1 MSKEKL
7 SILVVTYNQEQY
19 IRQCL
24 DSIIGQNVN
33 FDYEVIIGDDCS
45 TDNTSAILDEY
56 AAKYPF
62 IYVYHYPKNMGH
74 VKNWECCLNRCQGEY
89 IAILEGDDYWLDC
102 HKLQKQVDY
111 LDSHSEVALTVTN
124 IKPVYEQGAMLRSF
138 EFETM
143 GEHIWKRDEVC
154 GKGWYILSSSSMF
167 RNVFQNFVF
176 PKEIHIADS
185 YLFPYLLDVTNG
197 LAYAFPEQM
206 TAYRQ
211 HPNNVS
217 AKSSLS
223 GDIRLADQHRY
234 LSKRFVWEKEGC
246 KRSEEMYLTRL
257 SRAIFPGFLKYR
269 WRYLLFHPNKLFSRY
284 IIQTIKDW
292 IKYDKKAY

>member
-1 MSKEKL
+1 MIKL
-7 SILVVTYNQEQY
+7 SILLVTYNQEQY
-19 IRQCL
+19 IQQCL
-24 DSIIGQNVN
+24 DSILMQHVN
-33 FDYEVIIGDDCS
+33 FEYEVIIGDDCS
-45 TDNTSAILDEY
+45 TDNTLLICDEY
-56 AAKYPF
+56 AERYPF
-62 IYVYHYPKNMGH
+62 VYVFHHSKNMGH
-74 VKNWECCLNRCQGEY
+74 VGNWEFCLNHCHGEY
-89 IAILEGDDYWLDC
+89 IAILEGDDYWIDC

-124 IKPVYEQGAMLRSF
+124 IKPVYEQGAILRSF

-167 RNVFQNFVF
+167 RNVFQNFIF
-176 PKEIHIADS
+176 PLEIYIADS

-217 AKSSLS
+217 AKSSLN
-223 GDIRLADQHRY
+223 GDIRLADQHRF
-234 LSKRFVWEKEGC
+234 LGKRFTWEKEGC
-246 KRSEEMYLTRL
+246 KRSEDMYLTRL
-257 SRAIFPGFLKYR
+257 SGAIFPGFLKYR

-284 IIQTIKDW
+284 IIKTIRDW
-292 IKYDKKAY
+292 VKYIKKIY

>member
-1 MSKEKL
+1 MYAEKY
-7 SILVVTYNQEQY
+7 S
-19 IRQCL
+19 
-24 DSIIGQNVN
+24 N
-33 FDYEVIIGDDCS
+33 FH
-45 TDNTSAILDEY
+45 
-56 AAKYPF
+56 
-62 IYVYHYPKNMGH
+62 VYHHPKNLGH
-74 VKNWECCLNRCQGEY
+74 VGNWEFCLNQCHGEY
-89 IAILEGDDYWLDC
+89 IAILEGDDFWIDNR
-102 HKLQKQVDY
+102 KLQKQVDY
-111 LDSHSEVALTVTN
+111 LDTHPEVTLTVTN
-124 IKPVYEQGAMLRSF
+124 INPIYELGALQRSF

-143 GEHIWKRDEVC
+143 GERIWKRNEVC
-154 GKGWYILSSSSMF
+154 GNGWYILSSSSMF

-197 LAYAFPEQM
+197 LTYAFPEQM

-284 IIQTIKDW
+284 IIKTIMDW
-292 IKYDKKAY
+292 IKYIKKTY

>member
-62 IYVYHYPKNMGH
+62 IYVYHHPKNMGH

-89 IAILEGDDYWLDC
+89 IAILEGDDYWLDVN
-102 HKLQKQVDY
+102 KLQRQVDY
-111 LDSHSEVALTVTN
+111 LDAHPNVSLAITN
-124 IKPVYEQGAMLRSF
+124 ILPVYEEGAKQRDF
-138 EFETM
+138 EFEKM
-143 GEHIWKRDEVC
+143 GERLWKREEVC

-167 RNVFQNFVF
+167 RNVFHDFSF
-176 PKEIHIADS
+176 PKEIYIADS
-185 YLFPYLLDVTNG
+185 YLFPYLLDVTDG
-197 LAYAFPEQM
+197 LTYAFPEQM

-211 HPNNVS
+211 HANNVS
-217 AKSSLS
+217 SKSSLH
-223 GDIRLADQHRY
+223 GDIRLADQHHY
-234 LSKRFVWEKEGC
+234 LAKRFEWEKEGC
-246 KRSEEMYLTRL
+246 EKSEEMYLARL
-257 SRAIFPGFLKYR
+257 SREVFPQCFKYR
-269 WRYLLFHPNKLFSRY
+269 WRYLIMNPRLFFTKYFIKSLFLLFK
-284 IIQTIKDW
+284 TI
-292 IKYDKKAY
+292 

>member
-1 MSKEKL
+1 MKL
-7 SILVVTYNQEQY
+7 SILVVTYNQEKY
-19 IRQCL
+19 IQQCL
-24 DSIIGQNVN
+24 DSILLQHVD
-33 FDYEVIIGDDCS
+33 FEYEVIIGDDCS
-45 TDNTSAILDEY
+45 TDNTAAICDLY
-56 AAKYPF
+56 AAKHNNF
-62 IYVYHYPKNMGH
+62 HVYHHPKNLGH
-74 VKNWECCLNRCQGEY
+74 VGNWEFCLNHCHGEY
-89 IAILEGDDYWLDC
+89 IAILEGDDYWIDC

-124 IKPVYEQGAMLRSF
+124 IKLVYEQGALQRSF

-284 IIQTIKDW
+284 IIKTIMDW
-292 IKYDKKAY
+292 IKYIKKTY

>member
-1 MSKEKL
+1 MIKL
-7 SILVVTYNQEQY
+7 SILLVTYNQEQY
-19 IRQCL
+19 IQQCL
-24 DSIIGQNVN
+24 DSILMQHVN
-33 FDYEVIIGDDCS
+33 FEYEVIIGDDCS
-45 TDNTSAILDEY
+45 TDNTPLICDEY
-56 AAKYPF
+56 AERYPF
-62 IYVYHYPKNMGH
+62 IHVFHHSKNMGH
-74 VKNWECCLNRCQGEY
+74 VGNWEFCLNQCHGEY
-89 IAILEGDDYWLDC
+89 IAILEGDDFWIDNR
-102 HKLQKQVDY
+102 KLQKQVDY
-111 LDSHSEVALTVTN
+111 LDTHPEVALTVTN
-124 IKPVYEQGAMLRSF
+124 INPIYELGALQRSF

-143 GEHIWKRDEVC
+143 GERIWKRNEVC
-154 GKGWYILSSSSMF
+154 GNGWYILSSSSMF

-217 AKSSLS
+217 AKSSLN
-223 GDIRLADQHRY
+223 GDIRLADQHRF
-234 LSKRFVWEKEGC
+234 LGKRFTWEKEGY
-246 KRSEEMYLTRL
+246 KRSEDMYLTRL

-284 IIQTIKDW
+284 IIKTIMDW
-292 IKYDKKAY
+292 IKYIKKTY

>member
-1 MSKEKL
+1 MIKL
-7 SILVVTYNQEQY
+7 TVLVVTYNQEQY
-19 IRQCL
+19 VRNSL
-24 DSIIGQNVN
+24 DSIISQNLN

-45 TDNTSAILDEY
+45 TDNTPAILAEY

-62 IYVYHYPKNMGH
+62 IHVYHHPNNMGH
-74 VKNWECCLNRCQGEY
+74 VGNWEFCLNHCHGEY
-89 IAILEGDDYWLDC
+89 IAILEGDDYWLDA
-102 HKLQKQVDY
+102 HKLQKQVDH
-111 LDSHSEVALTVTN
+111 LDTHPEVALTVTN
-124 IKPVYEQGAMLRSF
+124 IKPVYEQGAIRRSF

-143 GEHIWKRDEVC
+143 GEHTWKRDEVC

-185 YLFPYLLDVTNG
+185 YLFPYLLDVTTG
-197 LAYAFPEQM
+197 LTYVFPEQM

-223 GDIRLADQHRY
+223 GDIRLADQYHF
-234 LSKRFVWEKEGC
+234 LSKRFIWEKEGC
-246 KRSEEMYLTRL
+246 KRSEDMYLTRL

-284 IIQTIKDW
+284 IIKTIMDW
-292 IKYDKKAY
+292 IKYIKKTY

>member
-1 MSKEKL
+1 MTKL
-7 SILVVTYNQEQY
+7 SILVVTYNQEKY
-19 IRQCL
+19 IQQCL
-24 DSIIGQNVN
+24 DSILLQHVD
-33 FDYEVIIGDDCS
+33 FEYEVIIGDDCS
-45 TDNTSAILDEY
+45 TDSTPQICDEY
-56 AAKYPF
+56 AKKYPF
-62 IYVYHYPKNMGH
+62 IHVYHHSKNLGH
-74 VKNWECCLNRCQGEY
+74 VKNWEFCLNQCKGEY
-89 IAILEGDDYWLDC
+89 IAILEGDDYWIDC

-124 IKPVYEQGAMLRSF
+124 IKPVYEQGAILRSF

-167 RNVFQNFVF
+167 RNVFQNFIF
-176 PKEIHIADS
+176 PLEIYIADS

-217 AKSSLS
+217 AKSSLN
-223 GDIRLADQHRY
+223 GDIRLADQHRF
-234 LSKRFVWEKEGC
+234 LGKRFTWEKEGC
-246 KRSEEMYLTRL
+246 KRSEDMYLTRL
-257 SRAIFPGFLKYR
+257 SGAIFPGFLKYR

-284 IIQTIKDW
+284 IIKTIRDW
-292 IKYDKKAY
+292 VKYIKKIY

>member
-62 IYVYHYPKNMGH
+62 IYVYHHPKNMGH

-89 IAILEGDDYWLDC
+89 IAILEGDDYWLDAN
-102 HKLQKQVDY
+102 KLQRQVDY
-111 LDSHSEVALTVTN
+111 LDAHPNVSLVITN
-124 IKPVYEQGAMLRSF
+124 ILPVYEEGAKQRDF
-138 EFETM
+138 EFEKM
-143 GEHIWKRDEVC
+143 GERLWRREDVC

-167 RNVFQNFVF
+167 RNVFHDFSF
-176 PKEIHIADS
+176 PKEIYIADS
-185 YLFPYLLDVTNG
+185 YLFPYLLDVTDG
-197 LAYAFPEQM
+197 LTYAFPEQM

-211 HPNNVS
+211 HANNVS
-217 AKSSLS
+217 SKSSLH

-234 LSKRFVWEKEGC
+234 LAKRFKWEKEGC
-246 KRSEEMYLTRL
+246 KRSEDMYLTRL
-257 SRAIFPGFLKYR
+257 SYAIFPRFIRYR
-269 WRYLLFHPNKLFSRY
+269 CRYLKFYPKKILSRY
-284 IIQTIKDW
+284 VIKTMIDW
-292 IKYDKKAY
+292 VRNMGLCK

>member
-1 MSKEKL
+1 MIKL
-7 SILVVTYNQEQY
+7 SILLVTYNQEQY
-19 IRQCL
+19 IQQCL
-24 DSIIGQNVN
+24 DSILMQHVN
-33 FDYEVIIGDDCS
+33 FEYEVIIGDDCS
-45 TDNTSAILDEY
+45 TDNTPLICDEY
-56 AAKYPF
+56 AERYPF
-62 IYVYHYPKNMGH
+62 IYVFHHSKNMGH
-74 VKNWECCLNRCQGEY
+74 VGNWEFCLNHCHGEY
-89 IAILEGDDYWLDC
+89 IAILEGDDYWIDC

-124 IKPVYEQGAMLRSF
+124 IKPVYEQGAILRSF

-167 RNVFQNFVF
+167 RNVFQNFIF
-176 PKEIHIADS
+176 PLEIYIADS

-217 AKSSLS
+217 AKSSLN
-223 GDIRLADQHRY
+223 GDIRLADQHRF
-234 LSKRFVWEKEGC
+234 LGKRFTWEKEGC
-246 KRSEEMYLTRL
+246 KRSEDMYLTRL
-257 SRAIFPGFLKYR
+257 SGAIFPGFLKYR

-284 IIQTIKDW
+284 IIKTIRDW
-292 IKYDKKAY
+292 VKYIKKIY